1 MQVLCTSI
9 NIFNE
14 NFSFLNFLGL
24 ATIMAVFTLRV
35 PDLGIS
41 SDISDTFDWL
51 FTIFLPNYCLGQTLM
66 NMYVNYE
73 YIDTC
78 TKLNYE
84 FICALPNPPIKSC
97 CRGKNIS
104 CLSSRVYY

>member
-1 MQVLCTSI
+1 MLC
-9 NIFNE
+9 
-14 NFSFLNFLGL
+14 FLGL

-41 SDISDTFDWL
+41 ADISDTIDWL

-84 FICALPNPPIKSC
+84 TMCALKNPPITSC
-97 CRGKNIS
+97 CRGKKKIY
-104 CLSSRVYY
+104 SSIFYVYTRYLQ

>member
-1 MQVLCTSI
+1 MLC
-9 NIFNE
+9 
-14 NFSFLNFLGL
+14 FLGL

-41 SDISDTFDWL
+41 ADISDTIDWL

-84 FICALPNPPIKSC
+84 TMCALKNPPITSC
-97 CRGKNIS
+97 CRGKKKFILRFLIN
-104 CLSSRVYY
+104 LTFYVYTGYLQ